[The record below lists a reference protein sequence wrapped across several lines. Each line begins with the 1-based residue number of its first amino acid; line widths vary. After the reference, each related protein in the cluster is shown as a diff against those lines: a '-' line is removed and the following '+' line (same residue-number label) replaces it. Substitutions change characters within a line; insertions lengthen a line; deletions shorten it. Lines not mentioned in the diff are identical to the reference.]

1 MSRTSAEGARKLP
14 LAGVKVIDLTH
25 IYNGPYATFL
35 MAMAGAEVIKVE
47 PRDGEHLRHRADLA
61 SAAVPYAMLNSN
73 KRTITLDFKKEK
85 GKELLLD
92 LARQVD
98 VVVENFAPG
107 VLDRNGIGYE
117 ALAAVNPSVVYATAT
132 GYGLD
137 GPNRDLQAMDLTV
150 QAMCGVL
157 ATTGFA
163 DSVPLKAGPAVADFF
178 GGVHLYGGIVTALF
192 DRERTGEGR
201 VVEVSMQES
210 TYASLSSSI
219 GMFFTDQSKPPARTG
234 NRHSGLAE
242 SPYNVYPTRD
252 GYIAIVGNHDRH
264 FVAMLRLM
272 GREDLKDDPRFKG
285 LRGRAEN
292 MDAVDQLVG
301 EWTST
306 YDKQEL
312 ADLLR
317 ENRVPSAPVREI
329 PEVVNDAHM
338 HERGTLQWIDHPEY
352 GRIVVQRSPMRYHGS
367 DLPELRPSAALGEHN
382 EEVYGELLGLDAE
395 RLETLE
401 EEGVL

>member
-1 MSRTSAEGARKLP
+1 VSEAGDGVRDQP
-14 LAGVKVIDLTH
+14 LTGVKVLDLTH

-35 MAMAGAEVIKVE
+35 MAMAGADVIKVE
-47 PRDGEHLRHRADLA
+47 PRGGEHLRHRADLA

-73 KRTITLDFKKEK
+73 KRTITLDFKKER
-85 GKELLLD
+85 GKELLLEMVRE
-92 LARQVD
+92 AD
-98 VVVENFAPG
+98 VFVENFAPG
-107 VLDRNGIGYE
+107 VLDRNGVGYE
-117 ALAAVNPSVVYATAT
+117 ALAAVNPRLIYATAT

-178 GGVHLYGGIVTALF
+178 GGVHLYGGIATALF
-192 DRERTGEGR
+192 ERERTGEGR
-201 VVEVSMQES
+201 LVEVSMQES

-264 FVAMLRLM
+264 FAAILRLM
-272 GREDLKDDPRFKG
+272 GREDLEDDPRFKG

-292 MDAVDQLVG
+292 IDAVDELVG
-301 EWTST
+301 DWTAT

-312 ADLLR
+312 ADLLG

-338 HERGTLQWIDHPEY
+338 HERGTLEWIDHPEY
-352 GRIVVQRSPMRYHGS
+352 GEIVVQRSPMRYHGS
-367 DLPELRPSAALGEHN
+367 ALPKIRPSAALGEDN
-382 EEVYGELLGLDAE
+382 DEVYGELLGLGAE
-395 RLETLE
+395 QI
-401 EEGVL
+401 EGLKRDEIL

>member
-1 MSRTSAEGARKLP
+1 MNEVDAGHRDLP
-14 LAGVKVIDLTH
+14 LEGVAVLDLTH

-35 MAMAGAEVIKVE
+35 MAMAGADVIKVE
-47 PRDGEHLRHRADLA
+47 PRGGEHLRHRADLA

-73 KRTITLDFKKEK
+73 KRTITLDFKKDR
-85 GKELLLD
+85 GRELLLE

-107 VLDRNGIGYE
+107 VLDRNGIGYA
-117 ALAAVNPSVVYATAT
+117 ALSQVNPRLIYATAT

-163 DSVPLKAGPAVADFF
+163 ESVPLKAGPAVADFF
-178 GGVHLYGGIVTALF
+178 GGVHLYGGIATALF
-192 DRERTGEGR
+192 ERERTGRGR

-264 FVAMLRLM
+264 FAAILKLM
-272 GREDLKDDPRFKG
+272 GREDLADDPRFKG
-285 LRGRAEN
+285 LRARAEH
-292 MDAVDQLVG
+292 MEAVDELLAG
-301 EWTST
+301 WTAT

-317 ENRVPSAPVREI
+317 ESRVPSAPVREI
-329 PEVVNDAHM
+329 PEVVNDEHM
-338 HERGTLQWIDHPEY
+338 HERGALEWIDHPEY
-352 GRIVVQRSPMRYHGS
+352 GHIVVQRSPMRYHDS
-367 DLPELRPSAALGEHN
+367 ALPKLRPSAGLGADN
-382 EEVYGELLGLDAE
+382 DAVYGDLLGLDAE
-395 RLETLE
+395 EIEALRKDE
-401 EEGVL
+401 VL